1 MKERSIS
8 ELIRRNRKRLGTFL
22 TAAAVLLA
30 FVGSWQY
37 YSDAAYAGNVVHDR
51 LPSTVLYSVIKLF
64 TFAPTVSVGAPT
76 PICYEAAKW
85 IAPLCTGYW
94 IFSAAE
100 AVLRNRFEKLYRRI
114 GRKKQTAVIGFNEE
128 SITYIR
134 NGKKDGQDFVLFTES
149 PMEEEQRIRLE
160 REHIPVEDMWEL
172 EDAGAADKKKLKRFF
187 STFSEA
193 VLFSEDSLYNFSV
206 LKNLMDH
213 IESCPEGHDSGTRGF
228 PCLLRCEDR
237 LSEKLITEYCD
248 SKKGR
253 ATIDVRLFDISGIA
267 AGELFMREPLYKN
280 CLEILKSDKKV
291 SDPVN
296 TNAGHDDETGMLRWI
311 PDPHVLIA
319 GFGSYG
325 KAVLREVLLTG
336 ELSPFSA
343 VKGYER
349 LRITII
355 DRDARGAK
363 EYIETSYPRMARIG
377 DLEIIDAD
385 IGSMEVE
392 RRLERLPLPTYTVI
406 CFEDTGLSIAALK
419 KLRSFFGLR
428 RRELHG
434 TTEYEACGI
443 TVTLAVRAEKGSR
456 ELMELLKMER
466 ELQDPCMI
474 TAFGDMSDILFRNNI
489 ADPELEKEAAD
500 FNYTYTR
507 LERMMYGGSG
517 KPKEDRTEF
526 VCADNTG
533 ENGLNRY
540 EIDSETAE
548 AWEKLRYE
556 KKESNRAQARNRP
569 YIRALLK
576 LLPPLPDKRELLCTD
591 GGTERILRKLEEYP
605 WLDMLTAWEHRRWCN
620 FHYASGYVGFDP
632 DPDKK
637 GSFGKI
643 VGEDGQVYYGKVHNC
658 LIDDWAEMKKDTYAA
673 STIIYDI
680 CAIYACEN
688 ANT

>member
-1 MKERSIS
+1 MKDISIS
-8 ELIRRNRKRLGTFL
+8 ELVRRNRKRFVTLL

-37 YSDAAYAGNVVHDR
+37 YSDASYAGIVVHDR
-51 LPSTVLYSVIKLF
+51 LPSTVLYSVLKLF
-64 TFAPTVSVGAPT
+64 TFAPTVSAGIPT
-76 PICYEAAKW
+76 PLCYEAAKW

-100 AVLRNRFEKLYRRI
+100 AVLRNHFERLYRRL
-114 GRKKQTAVIGFNEE
+114 GRKKQTAVIGFNDE
-128 SITYIR
+128 SITYIK
-134 NGKKDGQDFVLFTES
+134 NGIKSGQAFVLFTEL

-160 REHIPVEDMWEL
+160 REHIPVEDMWDL
-172 EDAGAADKKKLKRFF
+172 EHIGAADKKKLKRFF

-213 IESCPEGHDSGTRGF
+213 IENCPEGQGSGDLSF
-228 PCLLRCEDR
+228 PCLLRCEDKI
-237 LSEKLITEYCD
+237 SEKLITEYCD

-253 ATIDVRLFDISGIA
+253 APIDVRLFDIPGIA
-267 AGELFMREPLYKN
+267 AGELLMREPLYKN
-280 CLEILKSDKKV
+280 CLEILERAQKG
-291 SDPVN
+291 SDP
-296 TNAGHDDETGMLRWI
+296 ADIKKKADDAADILCRI

-325 KAVLREVLLTG
+325 RAVLREVLLTG

-363 EYIETSYPRMARIG
+363 EYIETSCPRMDRIG
-377 DLEIIDAD
+377 ELEIIDAD

-392 RRLERLPLPTYTVI
+392 RRLEMLPLPTYTVI

-428 RRELHG
+428 FREL
-434 TTEYEACGI
+434 YEMPGDAPCDI
-443 TVTLAVRAEKGSR
+443 PLTMAVRAEKGSR
-456 ELMELLKMER
+456 EIMELLKMER
-466 ELQDPCMI
+466 ELQDPYMI
-474 TAFGDMSDILFRNNI
+474 TVFGDTSDILFRNNI

-500 FNYTYTR
+500 FNFTYTR
-507 LERMMYGGSG
+507 FERMMHGGSG
-517 KPKEDRTEF
+517 RSEEKQ
-526 VCADNTG
+526 VGYACAERSG
-533 ENGLNRY
+533 ESG
-540 EIDSETAE
+540 SECHEMGSEAEE
-548 AWEKLRYE
+548 AWKKLGYE
-556 KKESNRAQARNRP
+556 KKESNRAQARNRT
-569 YIRALLK
+569 YIRELLK
-576 LLPPLPDKRELLCTD
+576 MLPPLPDREEILCMD
-591 GGTERILRKLEEYP
+591 GGTEQILRKLGEYP
-605 WLDMLTAWEHRRWCN
+605 GLDMLTAWEHRRWCN
-620 FHYASGYVGFDP
+620 FHYTSGYVGYDP
-632 DPDKK
+632 DPVKK
-637 GSFGKI
+637 GSFGKAI
-643 VGEDGQVYYGKVHNC
+643 GDDGQVYYGKVHNC

-680 CAIYACEN
+680 CAIYACEDAN
-688 ANT
+688 A